1 MFGGPA
7 LFPAGCTFPFLLPIC
22 NHALMTSTRPDP
34 TLQTLLK
41 NHPNL
46 SYEGSK
52 GLVMDG
58 TSLTDIASQ
67 HGTPCW
73 VISAD
78 TLRHR
83 ANALKDAFKARNL
96 PVHCHFAVK
105 AQDHQACLTV
115 LAQCG
120 FGADVVSGGE
130 LRRALAAGIKAQDI
144 VFSGIG
150 KTDEELELAIQHQIG
165 QINVESVEELHR
177 LDALARKMQR
187 RARIAF
193 RVNPDIDAKTHSKI
207 TTGRAEDKFGIAH
220 DVIPALYRK
229 TQTEMSGVELVGLA
243 VHLGSQMVTDGPFR
257 KGYERIAS
265 LVRTLRA
272 DGLRI
277 SDIDCGGGLGI
288 PYRDETAPPPSM
300 LAEVIAETLGDLDV
314 QLHIEPGRWLAAPS
328 GVLLARVID
337 VKDAARRFVIIDA
350 GMNDL
355 VRPAMYDSWHGILPL
370 HTPENMDA
378 GDVVDVVGPI
388 CESSDIF
395 ARQRHLPPL
404 KKGDLVALLDAG
416 AYGTVMSST
425 YNSRPLAAQVMIDGG
440 KQAVIRKRQTLDE
453 LLAQEA
459 VPDWL
464 LHT

>member
-1 MFGGPA
+1 
-7 LFPAGCTFPFLLPIC
+7 
-22 NHALMTSTRPDP
+22 MTSTHPDP
-34 TLQTLLK
+34 TFQTLLN

-46 SYEGSK
+46 SYEGRQ

-58 TSLTDIASQ
+58 TSLTDIARE

-78 TLRHR
+78 TLRQR
-83 ANALKDAFKARNL
+83 AHALQDAFRARNL
-96 PVHCHFAVK
+96 PIHCHFAVK

-130 LRRALAAGIKAQDI
+130 LRRALAAGIRARDI

-150 KTDEELELAIQHQIG
+150 KTDDELELAIHHQIG

-177 LDALARKMQR
+177 LNALAQNMQQR
-187 RARIAF
+187 TRIAF
-193 RVNPDIDAKTHSKI
+193 RVNPDIDAQTHSKI

-220 DVIPALYRK
+220 DAIPALYRK
-229 TQTEMSGVELVGLA
+229 AQTDMHGVELVGLA
-243 VHLGSQMVTDGPFR
+243 VHLGSQMVTAAPFR
-257 KGYERIAS
+257 KGYERIAA
-265 LVRTLRA
+265 LVRTLRE
-272 DGLRI
+272 DGLRV

-288 PYRDETAPPPSM
+288 AYRNEQAPPPAM
-300 LAEVIAETLGDLDV
+300 LADVIAETLGDLDV
-314 QLHIEPGRWLAAPS
+314 QLHVEPGRWLAAPA

-370 HTPENMDA
+370 NEPDTTTEEC
-378 GDVVDVVGPI
+378 VDVVGPI

-395 ARQRHLPPL
+395 ARQRSLPPL

-425 YNSRPLAAQVMIDGG
+425 YNSRPLAAQVMIEGG
-440 KQAVIRKRQTLDE
+440 RKAIIRRRQTLEE

-464 LHT
+464 ARP

>member
-1 MFGGPA
+1 
-7 LFPAGCTFPFLLPIC
+7 
-22 NHALMTSTRPDP
+22 MTSTHPDP
-34 TLQTLLK
+34 TFQTLLN

-46 SYEGSK
+46 SYEGRQ

-58 TSLTDIASQ
+58 TSLTDIARE

-78 TLRHR
+78 TLRQR
-83 ANALKDAFKARNL
+83 AHALQDAFRARNL
-96 PVHCHFAVK
+96 PIHCHFAVK

-130 LRRALAAGIKAQDI
+130 LRRALAAGIRARDI

-150 KTDEELELAIQHQIG
+150 KTDDELELAIHHQIG

-177 LDALARKMQR
+177 LNTLAQNMQQ

-193 RVNPDIDAKTHSKI
+193 RVNPDIDAQTHSKI

-220 DVIPALYRK
+220 DAIPALYRK
-229 TQTEMSGVELVGLA
+229 AQTDMHGVELVGLA
-243 VHLGSQMVTDGPFR
+243 VHLGSQMVTAAPFR
-257 KGYERIAS
+257 KGYERIAA
-265 LVRTLRA
+265 LVRTLRE
-272 DGLRI
+272 DGLHV

-288 PYRDETAPPPSM
+288 AYRNEQAPPPAM
-300 LAEVIAETLGDLDV
+300 LADVIAETLGDLDV
-314 QLHIEPGRWLAAPS
+314 QLHVEPGRWLAAPA

-370 HTPENMDA
+370 NEPDTTTEEC
-378 GDVVDVVGPI
+378 VDVVGPI

-395 ARQRHLPPL
+395 ARQRSLPPL

-425 YNSRPLAAQVMIDGG
+425 YNSRPLAAQVMIEGG
-440 KQAVIRKRQTLDE
+440 RKAIIRRRQTLEE

-464 LHT
+464 ARP

>member
-1 MFGGPA
+1 
-7 LFPAGCTFPFLLPIC
+7 
-22 NHALMTSTRPDP
+22 MTSTHPDP
-34 TLQTLLK
+34 TFQTLLN

-46 SYEGSK
+46 SYEGRQ

-58 TSLTDIASQ
+58 TSLTDIARE

-78 TLRHR
+78 TLRQR
-83 ANALKDAFKARNL
+83 AHALQDAFRARNL
-96 PVHCHFAVK
+96 PIHCHFAVK

-130 LRRALAAGIKAQDI
+130 LRRALAAGIRARDI

-150 KTDEELELAIQHQIG
+150 KTDDELELAIHHQIG

-177 LDALARKMQR
+177 LNALAQNMQQ

-193 RVNPDIDAKTHSKI
+193 RVNPDIDAQTHSKI

-220 DVIPALYRK
+220 DAIPALYRK
-229 TQTEMSGVELVGLA
+229 AQTDMHSVELVGLA
-243 VHLGSQMVTDGPFR
+243 VHLGSQMVTAAPFR
-257 KGYERIAS
+257 KGYERIAA
-265 LVRTLRA
+265 LVRTLRE
-272 DGLRI
+272 DGLHV

-288 PYRDETAPPPSM
+288 AYRNEQAPPPAM
-300 LAEVIAETLGDLDV
+300 LADVIAETLGDLDV
-314 QLHIEPGRWLAAPS
+314 QLHVEPGRWLAAPA

-370 HTPENMDA
+370 NEPDTTTEEC
-378 GDVVDVVGPI
+378 VDVVGPI

-395 ARQRHLPPL
+395 ARQRSLPPL

-425 YNSRPLAAQVMIDGG
+425 YNSRPLTAQVMIEGG
-440 KQAVIRKRQTLDE
+440 RKAIIRRRQTLEE

-464 LHT
+464 ARP

>member
-1 MFGGPA
+1 
-7 LFPAGCTFPFLLPIC
+7 
-22 NHALMTSTRPDP
+22 MTSTRPDP
-34 TLQTLLK
+34 TLQSLL
-41 NHPNL
+41 NSHPNL
-46 SYEGSK
+46 SYEGSR
-52 GLVMDG
+52 GLVMEG
-58 TSLTDIASQ
+58 TPLTDLARQ

-78 TLRHR
+78 TLRRR
-83 ANALKDAFKARNL
+83 ARALKDAFEAKNL

-130 LRRALAAGIKAQDI
+130 LRRALAAGIRAQDI

-150 KTDEELELAIQHQIG
+150 KTDEELELAIHHQIG

-177 LDALARKMQR
+177 LDALARKLER

-193 RVNPDIDAKTHSKI
+193 RVNPDIDAQTHSKI

-220 DVIPALYRK
+220 DVIPALYRR
-229 TQTEMSGVELVGLA
+229 TQTDMTGVELVGLA
-243 VHLGSQMVTDGPFR
+243 VHLGSQMMTEAPFR
-257 KGYERIAS
+257 RGYERIAS

-272 DGLRI
+272 DGLHV

-288 PYRDETAPPPSM
+288 AYRDEKASPPSM

-337 VKDAARRFVIIDA
+337 VKEAARRFVIIDA
-350 GMNDL
+350 GMNEL

-370 HTPENMDA
+370 HTPEDTTA
-378 GDVVDVVGPI
+378 EDVVDVVGPI

-395 ARQRHLPPL
+395 ARQRRLPSL
-404 KKGDLVALLDAG
+404 KKSDLVALLDAG

-425 YNSRPLAAQVMIDGG
+425 YNSRPLAVQVMIDGDR
-440 KQAVIRKRQTLDE
+440 QAVIRRRQTLDE

-464 LHT
+464 AHP

>member
-1 MFGGPA
+1 
-7 LFPAGCTFPFLLPIC
+7 
-22 NHALMTSTRPDP
+22 MTSTHPDP
-34 TLQTLLK
+34 TFQTLLN

-46 SYEGSK
+46 SYEGRQ

-58 TSLTDIASQ
+58 TSLTDIARE

-78 TLRHR
+78 TLRQR
-83 ANALKDAFKARNL
+83 AHALQDAFRARNL
-96 PVHCHFAVK
+96 PIHCHFAVK

-130 LRRALAAGIKAQDI
+130 LRRALAAGIRARDI

-150 KTDEELELAIQHQIG
+150 KTDDELELAIHHQIG

-177 LDALARKMQR
+177 LNALAQNMQQ

-193 RVNPDIDAKTHSKI
+193 RVNPDIDAQTHSKI

-220 DVIPALYRK
+220 DAIPALYRK
-229 TQTEMSGVELVGLA
+229 AQTDMHGVELVGLA
-243 VHLGSQMVTDGPFR
+243 VHLGSQMVTAAPFR
-257 KGYERIAS
+257 KGYERIAA
-265 LVRTLRA
+265 LVRTLRE
-272 DGLRI
+272 DGLHV

-288 PYRDETAPPPSM
+288 AYRNEQAPPPAM
-300 LAEVIAETLGDLDV
+300 LADVIAETLGDLDV
-314 QLHIEPGRWLAAPS
+314 QLHVEPGRWLAAPA

-370 HTPENMDA
+370 NEPDTTTEEC
-378 GDVVDVVGPI
+378 VDVVGPI

-395 ARQRHLPPL
+395 ARQRSLPPL

-425 YNSRPLAAQVMIDGG
+425 YNSRPLAAQVMIEGG
-440 KQAVIRKRQTLDE
+440 RKAIIRRRQTLEE

-464 LHT
+464 ARP

>member
-1 MFGGPA
+1 
-7 LFPAGCTFPFLLPIC
+7 
-22 NHALMTSTRPDP
+22 MTSTHPDP
-34 TLQTLLK
+34 TFQTLLN

-46 SYEGSK
+46 SYKGRQ

-58 TSLTDIASQ
+58 TSLTDIARE

-78 TLRHR
+78 TLRQR
-83 ANALKDAFKARNL
+83 AHALQDAFRARNL
-96 PVHCHFAVK
+96 PIHCHFAVK

-130 LRRALAAGIKAQDI
+130 LRRALAAGIRARDI

-150 KTDEELELAIQHQIG
+150 KTDDELELAIHHQIG

-177 LDALARKMQR
+177 LNALAQNMQQ

-193 RVNPDIDAKTHSKI
+193 RVNPDIDAQTHSKI

-220 DVIPALYRK
+220 DAIPALYRK
-229 TQTEMSGVELVGLA
+229 AQTDMHGVELVGLA
-243 VHLGSQMVTDGPFR
+243 VHLGSQMVTAAPFR
-257 KGYERIAS
+257 KGYERIAA
-265 LVRTLRA
+265 LVRTLRE
-272 DGLRI
+272 DGLHV

-288 PYRDETAPPPSM
+288 AYRNEQAPPPAM
-300 LAEVIAETLGDLDV
+300 LADVIAETLGDLDV
-314 QLHIEPGRWLAAPS
+314 QLHVEPGRWLAAPA

-370 HTPENMDA
+370 NEPDTTTEEC
-378 GDVVDVVGPI
+378 VDVVGPI

-395 ARQRHLPPL
+395 ARQRSLPPL

-425 YNSRPLAAQVMIDGG
+425 YNSRPLAAQVMIEGG
-440 KQAVIRKRQTLDE
+440 RKAIIRRRQTLEE

-464 LHT
+464 ARP

>member
-1 MFGGPA
+1 
-7 LFPAGCTFPFLLPIC
+7 
-22 NHALMTSTRPDP
+22 MTSTHPDP
-34 TLQTLLK
+34 TFQTLLN

-46 SYEGSK
+46 SYEGRQ

-58 TSLTDIASQ
+58 TSLTDIARE

-78 TLRHR
+78 TLRQR
-83 ANALKDAFKARNL
+83 AHALQDAFRARNL
-96 PVHCHFAVK
+96 PIHCHFAVK

-130 LRRALAAGIKAQDI
+130 LRRALAAGIRARDI
-144 VFSGIG
+144 IFSGIG
-150 KTDEELELAIQHQIG
+150 KTDDELELAIHHQIG

-177 LDALARKMQR
+177 LNTLAQNMQQ

-193 RVNPDIDAKTHSKI
+193 RVNPDIDAQTHSKI

-220 DVIPALYRK
+220 DAIPALYRK
-229 TQTEMSGVELVGLA
+229 AQTDMPGVELVGLA
-243 VHLGSQMVTDGPFR
+243 VHLGSQMVTAAPFR
-257 KGYERIAS
+257 KGYERIAA
-265 LVRTLRA
+265 LVRTLRE
-272 DGLRI
+272 DGLHV

-288 PYRDETAPPPSM
+288 AYRNEQAPPPAM
-300 LAEVIAETLGDLDV
+300 LADVIAETLGDLDV
-314 QLHIEPGRWLAAPS
+314 QLHVEPGRWLAAPA

-370 HTPENMDA
+370 NEPDTTTEEC
-378 GDVVDVVGPI
+378 VDVVGPI

-395 ARQRHLPPL
+395 ARQRSLPPL

-425 YNSRPLAAQVMIDGG
+425 YNSRPLAAQVMIEGG
-440 KQAVIRKRQTLDE
+440 RKAIIRRRQTLEE

-464 LHT
+464 ARP

>member
-1 MFGGPA
+1 
-7 LFPAGCTFPFLLPIC
+7 
-22 NHALMTSTRPDP
+22 MTSTHPDP
-34 TLQTLLK
+34 TFQTLLN

-46 SYEGSK
+46 SYEGRQ

-58 TSLTDIASQ
+58 TSLTDIARE

-78 TLRHR
+78 TLRQR
-83 ANALKDAFKARNL
+83 AHALQDAFRVRNL
-96 PVHCHFAVK
+96 PIHCHFAVK

-130 LRRALAAGIKAQDI
+130 LRRALAAGIRARDI

-150 KTDEELELAIQHQIG
+150 KTDDELELAIHHQIG

-177 LDALARKMQR
+177 LNALAQNMQQ

-193 RVNPDIDAKTHSKI
+193 RVNPDIDAQTHSKI

-220 DVIPALYRK
+220 DAIPALYRK
-229 TQTEMSGVELVGLA
+229 AQTDMHGVELVGLA
-243 VHLGSQMVTDGPFR
+243 VHLGSQMVTAAPFR
-257 KGYERIAS
+257 KGYERIAA
-265 LVRTLRA
+265 LVRTLRE
-272 DGLRI
+272 DGLHV

-288 PYRDETAPPPSM
+288 AYRNEQAPPPAM
-300 LAEVIAETLGDLDV
+300 LADVIAETLGDLDV
-314 QLHIEPGRWLAAPS
+314 QLHVEPGRWLAAPA

-370 HTPENMDA
+370 NEPDTTTEEC
-378 GDVVDVVGPI
+378 VDVVGPI

-395 ARQRHLPPL
+395 ARQRSLPPL

-425 YNSRPLAAQVMIDGG
+425 YNSRPLAAQVMIEGG
-440 KQAVIRKRQTLDE
+440 RKAIIRRRQTLEE

-464 LHT
+464 ARP

>member
-1 MFGGPA
+1 
-7 LFPAGCTFPFLLPIC
+7 
-22 NHALMTSTRPDP
+22 MTSTHPDP
-34 TLQTLLK
+34 TFQTLLN

-46 SYEGSK
+46 SYEGRQ

-58 TSLTDIASQ
+58 TSLTDIARE

-78 TLRHR
+78 TLRQR
-83 ANALKDAFKARNL
+83 AHALQDAFRARNL
-96 PVHCHFAVK
+96 PIHCHFAVK

-115 LAQCG
+115 LAQYG

-130 LRRALAAGIKAQDI
+130 LRRALAAGIRARGI

-150 KTDEELELAIQHQIG
+150 KTDDELELAIHHQIG

-177 LDALARKMQR
+177 LNALAQNMQQ

-193 RVNPDIDAKTHSKI
+193 RVNPDIDAQTHSKI

-220 DVIPALYRK
+220 DAIPALYRK
-229 TQTEMSGVELVGLA
+229 AQTDMHGVELVGLA
-243 VHLGSQMVTDGPFR
+243 VHLGSQMVTAAPFR
-257 KGYERIAS
+257 KGYERIAA
-265 LVRTLRA
+265 LVRTLRE
-272 DGLRI
+272 DGLHV

-288 PYRDETAPPPSM
+288 AYRNEQAPPPAM
-300 LAEVIAETLGDLDV
+300 LADVIAETLGDLDV
-314 QLHIEPGRWLAAPS
+314 QLHVEPGRWLAAPA

-370 HTPENMDA
+370 NEPDTTTEEC
-378 GDVVDVVGPI
+378 VDVVGPI

-395 ARQRHLPPL
+395 ARQRSLPPL

-425 YNSRPLAAQVMIDGG
+425 YNSRPLAAQVMIEGG
-440 KQAVIRKRQTLDE
+440 RKAIIRRRQTLEE

-464 LHT
+464 ARP

>member
-1 MFGGPA
+1 
-7 LFPAGCTFPFLLPIC
+7 
-22 NHALMTSTRPDP
+22 MTSTHPDP
-34 TLQTLLK
+34 TFQTLLN

-46 SYEGSK
+46 SYEGRQ

-58 TSLTDIASQ
+58 TSLTDIARE

-78 TLRHR
+78 TLRQR
-83 ANALKDAFKARNL
+83 AHALQDAFRARNL
-96 PVHCHFAVK
+96 PIHCHFAVK

-115 LAQCG
+115 LAHCG

-130 LRRALAAGIKAQDI
+130 LRRALAAGIRARDI

-150 KTDEELELAIQHQIG
+150 KTDDELELAIHHQIG

-177 LDALARKMQR
+177 INALTQNMQQ

-193 RVNPDIDAKTHSKI
+193 RVNPDIDAQTHSKI
-207 TTGRAEDKFGIAH
+207 TTGRAEDKFGIDH
-220 DVIPALYRK
+220 DAIPALYRK
-229 TQTEMSGVELVGLA
+229 AQTDMHGVELVGLA
-243 VHLGSQMVTDGPFR
+243 VHLGSQMVTAAPFR
-257 KGYERIAS
+257 KGYERIAA
-265 LVRTLRA
+265 LVRTLRE
-272 DGLRI
+272 DGLHV

-288 PYRDETAPPPSM
+288 AYRNEQAPPPAM
-300 LAEVIAETLGDLDV
+300 LADVIAETLGDLDV
-314 QLHIEPGRWLAAPS
+314 QLHVEPGRWLAAPA

-370 HTPENMDA
+370 SEPDTTTEEC
-378 GDVVDVVGPI
+378 VDVVGPI

-395 ARQRHLPPL
+395 ARQRSLPPL

-425 YNSRPLAAQVMIDGG
+425 YNSRPLAAQVMIEGG
-440 KQAVIRKRQTLDE
+440 RKAIIRRRQTLEE

-464 LHT
+464 ARP

>member
-1 MFGGPA
+1 
-7 LFPAGCTFPFLLPIC
+7 
-22 NHALMTSTRPDP
+22 MTSTHPDP
-34 TLQTLLK
+34 TFQTLLN

-46 SYEGSK
+46 SYKGRQ

-58 TSLTDIASQ
+58 TSLTDIARE

-78 TLRHR
+78 TLRQR
-83 ANALKDAFKARNL
+83 AHALQDAFRARNL
-96 PVHCHFAVK
+96 PIHCHFAVK

-130 LRRALAAGIKAQDI
+130 LRRALAAGIRARDI

-150 KTDEELELAIQHQIG
+150 KTDDELELAIHHQIG

-177 LDALARKMQR
+177 LNALAQNMQQ

-193 RVNPDIDAKTHSKI
+193 RVNPDIDAQTHSKI

-220 DVIPALYRK
+220 DAIPALYRK
-229 TQTEMSGVELVGLA
+229 AQTDMHGVELVGLA
-243 VHLGSQMVTDGPFR
+243 VHLGSQMVTAAPFR
-257 KGYERIAS
+257 KGYERIAA
-265 LVRTLRA
+265 LVRTLRE
-272 DGLRI
+272 DGLHV

-288 PYRDETAPPPSM
+288 AYRNEQAPPPAM
-300 LAEVIAETLGDLDV
+300 LADVIAETLGDLDV
-314 QLHIEPGRWLAAPS
+314 QLHVEPGRWLAAPA

-370 HTPENMDA
+370 NEPDTTTEEC
-378 GDVVDVVGPI
+378 VDVVGPI

-395 ARQRHLPPL
+395 ARQRSLPPL

-425 YNSRPLAAQVMIDGG
+425 YNSRPLAAQVMIEGG
-440 KQAVIRKRQTLDE
+440 RKAIIHRRQTLEE

-464 LHT
+464 ARP

>member
-1 MFGGPA
+1 
-7 LFPAGCTFPFLLPIC
+7 
-22 NHALMTSTRPDP
+22 MTSTRPDP
-34 TLQTLLK
+34 TLQTLLN

-46 SYEGSK
+46 SYEGDR

-58 TSLTDIASQ
+58 TSLTDLAAQ

-78 TLRHR
+78 TLRRR
-83 ANALKDAFKARNL
+83 ARALQDAFRARDL

-130 LRRALAAGIKAQDI
+130 LRRALAADIRARDI

-150 KTDEELELAIQHQIG
+150 KTDEELELAIRHQIG

-177 LDALARKMQR
+177 LDALARKMQQ

-193 RVNPDIDAKTHSKI
+193 RVNPDIDAQTHSKI

-220 DVIPALYRK
+220 DAIPTLYRK
-229 TQTEMSGVELVGLA
+229 TVTDMPGVELVGLA
-243 VHLGSQMVTDGPFR
+243 VHLGSQMVTEGPFR
-257 KGYERIAS
+257 RGYERIAA
-265 LVRTLRA
+265 LVRTLRE
-272 DGLRI
+272 DGL
-277 SDIDCGGGLGI
+277 SVTDIDCGGGLGI
-288 PYRDETAPPPSM
+288 PYRDEQAPPPSM
-300 LAEVIAETLGDLDV
+300 LADVIADTLGDLGV
-314 QLHIEPGRWLAAPS
+314 QLHVEPGRWLAAPS
-328 GVLLARVID
+328 GVLLGRVID
-337 VKDAARRFVIIDA
+337 VKEAARRFVIIDA

-355 VRPAMYDSWHGILPL
+355 VRPAMYDSWHAILPL
-370 HTPENMDA
+370 RTPEDTTG
-378 GDVVDVVGPI
+378 GDVMDVVGPI

-425 YNSRPLAAQVMIDGG
+425 YNSRPLAAQVMIDGQR
-440 KQAVIRKRQTLDE
+440 QALIRRRQTLDE
-453 LLAQEA
+453 LLAQETI
-459 VPDWL
+459 PDWL
-464 LHT
+464 ATP

>member
-1 MFGGPA
+1 
-7 LFPAGCTFPFLLPIC
+7 
-22 NHALMTSTRPDP
+22 MTSTRPDP
-34 TLQTLLK
+34 TLQTLLN
-41 NHPNL
+41 NHSNL

-58 TSLTDIASQ
+58 TSLTDIAKQ
-67 HGTPCW
+67 HGTPSW
-73 VISAD
+73 VISAE
-78 TLRHR
+78 TLRRR
-83 ANALKDAFKARNL
+83 ALALQDAFTTQNL

-115 LAQCG
+115 LAHCG

-130 LRRALAAGIKAQDI
+130 LHRALAAGMKARDI

-150 KTDEELELAIQHQIG
+150 KTDEELELAISHQIG

-177 LDALARKMQR
+177 LDAIARKMQR

-193 RVNPDIDAKTHSKI
+193 RVNPDIDAQTHSKI

-220 DVIPALYRK
+220 DAIPALYRK
-229 TQTEMSGVELVGLA
+229 TQTEMTGIELVGLA
-243 VHLGSQMVTDGPFR
+243 VHLGSQMVTEAPFR

-272 DGLRI
+272 DGLDV

-288 PYRDETAPPPSM
+288 AYRNEQAPPPAM
-300 LAEVIAETLGDLDV
+300 LANIIAETLGNLDV
-314 QLHIEPGRWLAAPS
+314 RLHVEPGRWLAAPA

-337 VKDAARRFVIIDA
+337 VKDAARRFIIIDA
-350 GMNDL
+350 GMNEL

-370 HTPENMDA
+370 HTPEDLTSEE
-378 GDVVDVVGPI
+378 VVDVVGPI

-404 KKGDLVALLDAG
+404 KKGDMVALLDAG

-425 YNSRPLAAQVMIDGG
+425 YNSRPLAAQIMIDDDR
-440 KQAVIRKRQTLDE
+440 QAVIRKRQTLDE

-459 VPDWL
+459 IPDWL
-464 LHT
+464 PRT